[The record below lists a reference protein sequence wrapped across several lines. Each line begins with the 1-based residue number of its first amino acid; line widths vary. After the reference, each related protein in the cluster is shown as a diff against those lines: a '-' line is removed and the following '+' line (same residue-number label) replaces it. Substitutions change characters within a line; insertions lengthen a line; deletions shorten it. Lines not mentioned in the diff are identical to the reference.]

1 MIHVCRAPAGHVE
14 SYIMIHVCRP
24 PAGHVESYIMM
35 HVCRPPAGHMELSC
49 GLTMPGVKPRPLYD
63 HVCTHLCG
71 FVASLPAHCF
81 PVLVRW

>member
-1 MIHVCRAPAGHVE
+1 MFVLGLQGRGKLYHDTCLSCGCRDVE

-24 PAGHVESYIMM
+24 PAGHVE
-35 HVCRPPAGHMELSC
+35 LSC
-49 GLTMPGVKPRPLYD
+49 GLTVPGVKPRPLYD